1 MKKITTL
8 FAMLLLT
15 GGILMAQSKINVPSN
30 LNEPITEE
38 VVPTAKFN
46 YQIVLRDNTNKLVAN
61 QSGTVEVT
69 VNNVKLWVANDG
81 AFTTNMN
88 GMASI
93 LLADTSNS
101 IDWVNT
107 TIVAQFH
114 LGTGTEEVIQVVTPV
129 TAVPFA
135 IQAQNAEISTAMITH
150 YLDPNITNGFD
161 VDRIYQALKANPAVH
176 DAIRDSVVKYIK
188 ANYAI
193 AKDIAYDY
201 MHQVTAQ
208 DVKDAYDSVNT
219 LDQSVKDAIYDIIK
233 RYLKNHPNL
242 GMEMAEYYISTA
254 QVSELEELYNT
265 LESNTT
271 VAKKLRDYFTDYF
284 AAYLASRGFTNCDMT
299 LCQLAEAVAEYMPI
313 AQCPTFIK
321 ETGNS
326 SEVSTISGA
335 DIDAGMAN
343 SIRCRV
349 NISNAANAPII
360 NPVFILTYTVNNQNT
375 ITNFQAQGPD
385 EAGYYWADIDMT
397 ADVPAEATYADVN
410 FKANTRCSNNGTD
423 IVTTLE
429 ASEPARIR

>member
-1 MKKITTL
+1 
-8 FAMLLLT
+8 
-15 GGILMAQSKINVPSN
+15 
-30 LNEPITEE
+30 
-38 VVPTAKFN
+38 
-46 YQIVLRDNTNKLVAN
+46 
-61 QSGTVEVT
+61 
-69 VNNVKLWVANDG
+69 VANDG

-114 LGTGTEEVIQVVTPV
+114 LGTSTEVIRVETPV
-129 TAVPFA
+129 TAVPYA

-161 VDRIYQALKANPAVH
+161 VDRIYQALKANSAVH

-265 LESNTT
+265 LENNTT

-313 AQCPTFIK
+313 AQCPTFVR
-321 ETGNS
+321 ES
-326 SEVSTISGA
+326 AESEVTYEVNNNIL
-335 DIDAGMAN
+335 
-343 SIRCRV
+343 RCKV
-349 NISNAANAPII
+349 NISNASNAPII
-360 NPVFILTYTVNNQNT
+360 NPVFEFTCVSSNNSVEIRTFN
-375 ITNFQAQGPD
+375 AQGPD
-385 EAGYYWADIDMT
+385 TEGYYSAEVNMSS
-397 ADVPAEATYADVN
+397 DVPATATRFEII
-410 FKANTRCSNNGTD
+410 FKASTRCSQQGSTS
-423 IVTTLE
+423 IVNTLE
-429 ASEPARIR
+429 STTPAIYTRN